1 MSSSNQQYN
10 QPIIVTAIPVNDS
23 SHPLQVNSTPYSVT
37 VESSNQAICRGCGR
51 QFTREP
57 GVHNGQAQYYRCEEC
72 NSLTNVF
79 LGSCVIL

>member
-1 MSSSNQQYN
+1 M
-10 QPIIVTAIPVNDS
+10 
-23 SHPLQVNSTPYSVT
+23 NSTPYSVT